1 MSKRTSIDLTE
12 IRAKLNGALLG
23 LTATEFR
30 LLEFMMSRQ
39 GIVFSRDQLLNAVW
53 GQDRAI
59 TDRAVDVPKTHC
71 DVSDVIWA
79 AALILSGGLIFALPG
94 A

>member
-1 MSKRTSIDLTE
+1 VERPAGFARVTV
-12 IRAKLNGALLG
+12 
-23 LTATEFR
+23 R
-30 LLEFMMSRQ
+30 L
-39 GIVFSRDQLLNAVW
+39 
-53 GQDRAI
+53 